1 MKHDLVI
8 FGIGN
13 LLMSDDGVGVHAA
26 RALASAPPPGAE
38 VVDAGTDFLSALP
51 YLENAR
57 RVLVIDAVRGG
68 GAPGTL
74 YHLTEDDLAPQ
85 HDRSAHA
92 TSLLAARNLL
102 APSATA
108 EVRILGIEPDVLDY
122 GMELSPAVAAALPRV
137 VAQARELAMNW
148 QTESCVTV

>member
-13 LLMSDDGVGVHAA
+13 LLMGDDGVGVHAA
-26 RALASAPPPGAE
+26 RLLASAPPPGAE

-51 YLENAR
+51 YLQNAR

-74 YHLTEDDLAPQ
+74 YHLTENDLAPQ

-102 APSATA
+102 APGASA
-108 EVRILGIEPDVLDY
+108 EVRILGVEPDVLGY
-122 GMELSPAVAAALPRV
+122 GMELSPAVAAAVPLV
-137 VAQARELAMNW
+137 VAQARTLAMEW
-148 QTESCVTV
+148 KSEPCVNV